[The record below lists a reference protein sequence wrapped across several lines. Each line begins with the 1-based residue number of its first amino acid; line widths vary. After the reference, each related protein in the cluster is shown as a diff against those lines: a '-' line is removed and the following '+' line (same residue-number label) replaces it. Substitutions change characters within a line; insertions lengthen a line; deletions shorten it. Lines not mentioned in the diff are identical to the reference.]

1 MCFRQVEFIGILKG
15 TERRQLAEAF
25 VDFALGRE
33 FQEDIP
39 LNMFV
44 FPANEE
50 AELPEV
56 FERWA
61 EISAEPATLDA
72 EEIDENREAWIEAWT
87 TTVLR

>member
-1 MCFRQVEFIGILKG
+1 MCYRQVEFIGILKG

-25 VDFALGRE
+25 VDFALATE

-44 FPANEE
+44 FPVNAE
-50 AELPEV
+50 ADLPEV
-56 FERWA
+56 FLRWA
-61 EISAEPATLDA
+61 KISSDPASLEA
-72 EEIDENREAWIEAWT
+72 EEIDNKREDWIEAWT